1 MYHPFTKE
9 EQPGGQ
15 RTHWSVQLHQ
25 PHNPQPQ
32 RWSSVQRFLI
42 LPQQASPPLL
52 PKVYRLFLSP
62 NQPQQ
67 LTNALGI
74 EPPTMPILSLS
85 AKPLSRLPAKQGR
98 VRNLASS
105 SRIRITMLN
114 QQDRQG
120 NETGRPLYLGIDFG
134 TSGARYALIDKQGA
148 IHAEGKRTYPA
159 AVRAWSPLYPFFS

>member
-1 MYHPFTKE
+1 MHLGSSHPPC
-9 EQPGGQ
+9 Q
-15 RTHWSVQLHQ
+15 
-25 PHNPQPQ
+25 
-32 RWSSVQRFLI
+32 SS
-42 LPQQASPPLL
+42 ASL
-52 PKVYRLFLSP
+52 
-62 NQPQQ
+62 
-67 LTNALGI
+67 
-74 EPPTMPILSLS
+74 
-85 AKPLSRLPAKQGR
+85 LSRCLASLQNKVINQVNTLYAPINSVSKQYLGKNLIQCTFFLPMSRLGR